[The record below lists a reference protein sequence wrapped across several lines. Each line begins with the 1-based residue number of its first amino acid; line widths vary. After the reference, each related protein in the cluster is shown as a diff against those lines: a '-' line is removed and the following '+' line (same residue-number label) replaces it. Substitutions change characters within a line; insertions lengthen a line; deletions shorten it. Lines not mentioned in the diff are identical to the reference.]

1 MRIQVKTSELFATHP
16 VFSLDEAEQ
25 ALAAPGGR
33 VGTVERLKHHLA
45 SGRLRLVTRGV
56 YAVVPIG
63 VPPDRF
69 APDPVLVAAAARP
82 DAVFAYHTALELLG
96 AAQSVWR
103 ECALFTASRRS
114 AVRVNGATIRF
125 LDHPG
130 ALCAKEAVRLGTRTV
145 ERQGRLLCVTG
156 PERTLVECL
165 RRPGLAGGL
174 DEVLDSTGSFP
185 VLDLALVEEV
195 LLHYGVAVLWAA
207 TGWFLERLMVGF
219 HVPEAT
225 LERFSRRRPRAP
237 QYLDRGR
244 RGGVMA
250 RRWNLIVPEGVSREG
265 EPDDR

>member
-1 MRIQVKTSELFATHP
+1 MKTSELFATHP
-16 VFSLDEAEQ
+16 VFSLDEAEH
-25 ALAAPGGR
+25 ALAPPGGR

-130 ALCAKEAVRLGTRTV
+130 ALCAREAVRLGTRTV
-145 ERQGRLLCVTG
+145 ERQGRLLGVTG

-195 LLHYGVAVLWAA
+195 LLHHDVAVLWAT
-207 TGWFLERLMVGF
+207 TGWFLERSMVGF

-250 RRWNLIVPEGVSREG
+250 RRWNLIVPESVLDRRWE
-265 EPDDR
+265 EPA